1 MSGHDLTILQAAQA
15 ILREQG
21 LERVRQAASLEERM
35 CANQALLAAVCIEDY
50 LRRVD
55 ELALVASHGWET

>member
-21 LERVRQAASLEERM
+21 LERVRTAGNLEERM
-35 CANQALLAAVCIEDY
+35 CANAALVASVSIEDY
-50 LRRVD
+50 LNRVD
-55 ELALVASHGWET
+55 ALERPF